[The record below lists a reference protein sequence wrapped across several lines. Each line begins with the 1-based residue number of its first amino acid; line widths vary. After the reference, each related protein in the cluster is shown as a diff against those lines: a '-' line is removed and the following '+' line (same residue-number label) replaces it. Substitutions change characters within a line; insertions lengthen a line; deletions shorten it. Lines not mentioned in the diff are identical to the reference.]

1 MATDLRGDDV
11 MATGGARVL
20 MPERTQIGWEMVD
33 IDALLPEDHA
43 ARLVWSFVTAMDL
56 SKFYAVIGSREGE
69 AGRPAADPRILLALW
84 LFAMVEGVGSARELE
99 RLVERDVAYRWIAGG
114 VPVNYHGLAD
124 FRSMRGDLLDELLT
138 QSVAALMAEKLV
150 NFEEVIA
157 DGTKV
162 QAAAGKGSFGG
173 SARMARIERVAAERV
188 AQLKAEVDTDPA
200 ASSRRRKAAKLRAAR
215 ELGERAAK
223 ATAALAEL
231 QKEKARRKAS
241 HKAEEEAKAEPKA
254 SLTDPEARYMRFA
267 DGSIK
272 PGYNMQI
279 AASSNGLVLAIT
291 ATDRRNDSGLAVPVV
306 DDLTRRYDQ
315 KPKRLLV
322 DTSYA
327 AANDIVRLAQDNV
340 MVFAPVPQE
349 RDEVKPNTLRR
360 RLAARLKEAQCLKD
374 WRARMDTS
382 LGQEIYRK
390 RKRIE
395 LVNATVKNRGM
406 GRLTLRGLAK
416 AKIQGLLQALAHNI
430 MLAHHL
436 RNKPA

>member
-1 MATDLRGDDV
+1 MAIGK
-11 MATGGARVL
+11 ARVL
-20 MPERTQIGWEMVD
+20 TPDRAQIGWEMID
-33 IDALLPEDHA
+33 IDALLPEGHA

-56 SKFYAVIGSREGE
+56 AKFYDLIGSREGE
-69 AGRPAADPRILLALW
+69 AGRPAADPRVLLALW
-84 LFAMVEGVGSARELE
+84 LFATVEGVGSARQLE

-114 VPVNYHGLAD
+114 VPLNYHGLSD
-124 FRSMRGDLLDELLT
+124 FRRMHGDLLDELLT
-138 QSVAALMAEKLV
+138 QSVTALMAEKLV
-150 NFEEVIA
+150 TFEEVIA

-173 SARMARIERVAAERV
+173 AQRMERIERIARERV
-188 AQLKAEVDTDPA
+188 AQLKTEIDTDPT
-200 ASSRRRKAAKLRAAR
+200 ASTRRRKAAKLRAAR

-223 ATAALAEL
+223 ATAALVQL
-231 QKEKARRKAS
+231 QQEKDQRKVT
-241 HKAEEEAKAEPKA
+241 HKAEEEKKAEPSA

-279 AASSNGLVLAIT
+279 AASGNGLVLSIT
-291 ATDRRNDSGLAVPVV
+291 ASDRRNDSGLAVPVV
-306 DDLTRRYDQ
+306 DDLERRYHQ
-315 KPKRLLV
+315 KPQRLLV

-327 AANDIVRLAQDNV
+327 AAEDIVSLAEDGV
-340 MVFAPVPQE
+340 MVFAPVPQ
-349 RDEVKPNTLRR
+349 DSSDVKPDTLRR
-360 RLAARLKEAQCLKD
+360 RLAARLKEPQCLKD

-382 LGQEIYRK
+382 LGQEVYRK

-395 LVNATVKNRGM
+395 LVNATVKNRGL
-406 GRLTLRGLAK
+406 GRLILRGLAK

-430 MLAHHL
+430 MLANHL

>member
-1 MATDLRGDDV
+1 MT
-11 MATGGARVL
+11 TGEARVL
-20 MPERTQIGWEMVD
+20 TPDRAQIGWEMID
-33 IDALLPEDHA
+33 IEALLPADHA

-56 SKFYAVIGSREGE
+56 AKFYAVIGSREGE
-69 AGRPAADPRILLALW
+69 AGRPAADPRVLLALW
-84 LFAMVEGVGSARELE
+84 LFATVEGVGSARELE

-114 VPVNYHGLAD
+114 VRVNYHGLSD
-124 FRSMRGDLLDELLT
+124 FRSLHGDILDELLT
-138 QSVAALMAEKLV
+138 QSVTALMAEKLV
-150 NFEEVIA
+150 TFEAVIA

-173 SARMARIERVAAERV
+173 AQRMERIERIARERV
-188 AQLKAEVDTDPA
+188 AQLKTEIDTDPT
-200 ASSRRRKAAKLRAAR
+200 ASTRRRKAAKMRAAR

-223 ATAALAEL
+223 ATAALVQL
-231 QKEKARRKAS
+231 QQEKDKRKVT
-241 HKAEEEAKAEPKA
+241 HKAEEEKKAAPSA

-279 AASSNGLVLAIT
+279 ATSSNGLVLSIT

-306 DDLTRRYDQ
+306 DDLARRYQQ
-315 KPKRLLV
+315 KPQRLLV

-327 AANDIVRLAQDNV
+327 AAQDIVSLAAADV
-340 MVFAPVPQE
+340 MVFAPVPQ
-349 RDEVKPNTLRR
+349 DSPDVKPDTLRR
-360 RLAARLKEAQCLKD
+360 RLAERLKEPQCLKD
-374 WRARMDTS
+374 WRTRMDTS

-395 LVNATVKNRGM
+395 LVNATVKNRGL

-430 MLAHHL
+430 MLANHL
-436 RNKPA
+436 RHKAA